1 MRVKLSYTVDDAD
14 VLAEAANLI
23 GLSSNEVQRVVNYF
37 AQIQNELVIDRESGR
52 HQINIERVLTL
63 MEKYRNALLN
73 IDTRAAEVS
82 EIIVGYR
89 DYHLTAPAGERPTLE
104 GAVPPEPPPLDVA
117 PTGHEG
123 K

>member
-1 MRVKLSYTVDDAD
+1 MRVKLSYTVDDED
-14 VLAEAANLI
+14 VLEEASKLI

-37 AQIQNELVIDRESGR
+37 AQIQDELVMDREEGR

-63 MEKYRNALLN
+63 IEKYRAALLN
-73 IDTRAAEVS
+73 IDTRAAEVA
-82 EIIVGYR
+82 EIVVGYR
-89 DYHLTAPAGERPTLE
+89 DYHLSIPSGERATVEATQPPPPPAG
-104 GAVPPEPPPLDVA
+104 A